1 MALSESALKKLHRD
15 EIISLA
21 LDYQSK
27 FDSTLA
33 GIKNKLSDLKKD
45 YEQLRSDLSINK
57 LLNTKLKK
65 KVVTQE
71 RKIWNN
77 SQCYRREYLELS
89 GIPET
94 IKNKDLERTVLSIFE
109 RLDVSSFLFH
119 NHINSHYCYNNH
131 ES

>member
-1 MALSESALKKLHRD
+1 MTLSESALKKLHRD

-21 LDYQSK
+21 LDYQSR

-33 GIKNKLSDLKKD
+33 GIRNKLSDLKKD
-45 YEQLRSDLSINK
+45 FQQLGSDLSMNK
-57 LLNTKLKK
+57 LLNTKLKE
-65 KVVTQE
+65 KVVTLE
-71 RKIWNN
+71 RQPRNN
-77 SQCYRREYLELS
+77 RQYSRRECLELS

-94 IKNKDLERTVLSIFE
+94 IKKKDLEGTVLSISE

-119 NHINSHYCYNNH
+119 NHINSHYCWNNH